1 MSHHAENALI
11 RFAKRHQGLGV
22 GLALAVAVIGLEAL
36 GAPYLSRSLHLPL
49 DLLLGATL
57 AAVGA
62 LYDKLRRAVERSQTL
77 ERELV
82 QSNEALQCA
91 LRQKNELLEIASH
104 NLKNPLHTILGYS
117 ELIRSAPDT
126 DSVVI
131 RRAHYIEN
139 AARQMFTIIYDLL
152 EGAATESGAIS
163 LKLEVCDIG
172 HLLEKITESGRQKA
186 EKKRQTLQCA
196 TEPNCLVRIDPERMR
211 EALENLISN
220 AMKYSPS
227 GKRIWAT
234 ARRRDGVIRIEV
246 RDEGPGLT
254 LDDQQRLWDRSAKLS
269 PRPTDGESSNR
280 LGLVIAKQIIDLH
293 DGKIWV
299 ESEGA
304 NRGATFF
311 IELPVAK
318 PLTPSV
324 RQPA

>member
-1 MSHHAENALI
+1 MSHHAESALI

-22 GLALAVAVIGLEAL
+22 GLALAVAVIGFEAL

-62 LYDKLRRAVERSQTL
+62 LYDKLRRALERGKTL

-82 QSNEALQCA
+82 QANEALQHA

-117 ELIRSAPDT
+117 ELIRSAPET
-126 DSVVI
+126 DATVI

-163 LKLEVCDIG
+163 LKLEVSDIG
-172 HLLEKITESGRQKA
+172 QLLEKIIESGRQKA
-186 EKKRQTLQCA
+186 EKKSQTLQCS

-227 GKRIWAT
+227 GKRIWVT
-234 ARRRDGVIRIEV
+234 ARRRDGAIRIEV

-280 LGLVIAKQIIDLH
+280 LGLVIAKQIVDLH

-299 ESEGA
+299 ESDGA

-318 PLTPSV
+318 PLAPSV